1 MQGVY
6 PQADGSVLVDGADA
20 PHDLNRTMD
29 WNPAGGEA
37 TTIAGLLI
45 HGVATIPEPGQIFVF
60 HGFRFAV
67 IGKTRSRITNVKVTP
82 AS

>member
-6 PQADGSVLVDGADA
+6 PQADGSVLVDGAVA
-20 PHDLNRTMD
+20 LRDLHRTMD
-29 WNPAGGEA
+29 WNLPVREA

-45 HGVATIPEPGQIFVF
+45 HDAATIPEPGQIFAF

-67 IGKTRSRITNVKVTP
+67 IGKTRNRITAVKVTP